1 MSHENTAPSWTLQ
14 EWKSLCEHPSPFV
27 RLWVA
32 KAARKHT
39 DRDSLN
45 GLLRTLLKDERAL
58 VRYHAERDLL
68 DETFADLAE
77 WYLQIALR
85 STSRWGQVRSA
96 LESLAAIGDGDRLL
110 SWLEETYAK
119 LCKAGPERES
129 ILQHVFTLSG
139 YLALMPLSRAEPVAE
154 RLLWILRE
162 LNREQ
167 GELLGEPSEEGVS
180 YALAGLLL
188 SHPSPREVLDFQ
200 DQLDCPLDLPEA
212 LSEIMGDRD
221 WVNRLYGNGHDADD
235 ADDTYGF
242 DIWGDGD
249 DDEDDLH
256 ARDDL
261 EDEDDPYDMDDF
273 DVTEAPDPAEDDPE
287 QWEGAEVEDQ
297 PRERWLGD
305 LDQDFLRKHLSR
317 DFLAA
322 LEDDPQQLPRI
333 CLEHAE
339 QLVREASAGDSG
351 AHMPHSTPSDDF
363 GRLERTLLL
372 LRVLADPELPP
383 DSQPDDPQECAL
395 ILLLLLSAG
404 RDCFGRSEKDFSREQ
419 LLTLISRDR
428 PDMLLDR
435 GFLSRLKSGAE
446 EASPS
451 FRETL
456 LEHCRAALSDYG
468 RAWSK
473 RVLDLA
479 PAYGLEELI
488 PEIME
493 LLREQEDVF
502 QDEDISQ
509 LEDILAAFRSP
520 RIWEEHV
527 RRSGGDGSV
536 SLKLQNWPEL
546 FYLQNAPCP
555 EGLQWLQANL
565 PALLEKNEIEAL
577 EAVLLSGDP
586 RFISELQPFLAED
599 EDRRKEVFQTLCR
612 LHGDTRALGPEEEAS
627 LWERRRAEHEE
638 LLEMARSF
646 LQEESPP
653 SSPQG
658 ERIQLR
664 CDQCGGVFHYRPER
678 IVIYYPPEGEA
689 REFAVDIGGEIAC
702 KSCGSPVD
710 RLGVTP
716 FGQFQLMSSKLPN
729 LSYFTVQN
737 DMQILGENKESEKQV
752 LVCPLGQEVLGEP
765 VETMSQG
772 LERYDRLLAND
783 SGNTGFLVGKAN
795 LLFRLLRL
803 REAEAY
809 YRRALEADPSC
820 LDALAGLFD
829 LCRRQGREEE
839 AWQWLQQAHD
849 LLHRGNVVRGD
860 RNDLQALIRQV
871 YSREASKRGLAPE
884 QPLRSRKHRIK
895 RNDPCPCGS
904 GKKYK
909 KCCIEK

>member
-1 MSHENTAPSWTLQ
+1 MSHENTVRSWTLK

-32 KAARKHT
+32 KAARKHV
-39 DRDSLN
+39 DRDSLHS
-45 GLLRTLLKDERAL
+45 LLRTLLEDERAL
-58 VRYHAERDLL
+58 VRYHAETDLL
-68 DETFADLAE
+68 DEPFTDLAE
-77 WYLQIALR
+77 WYLRIALR

-96 LESLAAIGDGDRLL
+96 LESLAVIGDGDRLL
-110 SWLEETYAK
+110 TWLEETYVK
-119 LCKAGPERES
+119 LCKAGPEREF
-129 ILQHVFTLSG
+129 ILQHILTLPV

-167 GELLGEPSEEGVS
+167 GELLGEPLEEGVS

-188 SHPSPREVLDFQ
+188 SHPRPREVLDFQ

-212 LSEIMGDRD
+212 ISEIMGDRD
-221 WVNRLYGNGHDADD
+221 WVNRLYGNGPNPDD
-235 ADDTYGF
+235 ANDTYGF

-249 DDEDDLH
+249 DDEDD
-256 ARDDL
+256 
-261 EDEDDPYDMDDF
+261 
-273 DVTEAPDPAEDDPE
+273 PE
-287 QWEGAEVEDQ
+287 QREGAEVEDD
-297 PRERWLGD
+297 PGERRLGELD
-305 LDQDFLRKHLSR
+305 LDFLRKHLSR

-322 LEDDPQQLPRI
+322 LEDDPQQWPRI

-339 QLVREASAGDSG
+339 QVVQEASAGGSG
-351 AHMPHSTPSDDF
+351 EHTPLSTTSEDF
-363 GRLERTLLL
+363 GRLERVLHL
-372 LRVLADPELPP
+372 LRMLADPELPP

-395 ILLLLLSAG
+395 LLLLLLSAG
-404 RDCFGRSEKDFSREQ
+404 RECFGRTEKDFSSEQ
-419 LLTLISRDR
+419 MLTLISRDR
-428 PDMLLDR
+428 PGMLLDR
-435 GFLSRLKSGAE
+435 GFLSRLKSGAG
-446 EASPS
+446 EASSS
-451 FRETL
+451 FREML

-509 LEDILAAFRSP
+509 LEDILVAFRSP
-520 RIWEEHV
+520 RIWEEYV
-527 RRSGGDGSV
+527 RQSGDGASSV
-536 SLKLQNWPEL
+536 SLKLQTWPEL

-565 PALLEKNEIEAL
+565 PALLEKDEIETL

-586 RFISELQPFLAED
+586 RFISELRPFLAED

-627 LWERRRAEHEE
+627 LWERRNAEHEE

-664 CDQCGGVFHYRPER
+664 CDHCGGLFHYRPER

-689 REFAVDIGGEIAC
+689 RDFAVDIGGEIAC
-702 KSCGSPVD
+702 KSCGSPGD
-710 RLGVTP
+710 RLDVPP
-716 FGQFQLMSSKLPN
+716 FGEFQLMSSTLSN
-729 LSYFTVQN
+729 LSYHTVQN
-737 DMQILGENKESEKQV
+737 DVQILGENKESEKQV
-752 LVCPLGQEVLGEP
+752 LVCPQGQEVLGEP

-772 LERYDRLLAND
+772 LERYDRRLAND
-783 SGNTGFLVGKAN
+783 PGNTGFLVGKAN
-795 LLFRLLRL
+795 LLFRLLRF
-803 REAEAY
+803 RETEAY

-839 AWQWLQQAHD
+839 TWHWLQQAHD

-860 RNDLQALIRQV
+860 RNELQALIRQV

-884 QPLRSRKHRIK
+884 QPLRSRKHRIQ

-904 GKKYK
+904 GKKHK